1 MSLPSKINIIKKV
14 YQLYSP
20 EVNSSSGPIGAS
32 VSYLLKLEDNYSSRF
47 KAYEHRQGRVV
58 CELLG
63 QKVSCGLFGIGGD
76 FLEQYQS
83 LDKRFIKNQASTFFF
98 EASGSSMSPLI
109 VPGDILIVDRSLE
122 VTSNKIIVAHL
133 NGEMI
138 CKRIY
143 KNKIETILNSDNKN
157 NKPIHITN
165 EMNLII
171 FGVVTGI
178 AREFY
183 QS

>member
-1 MSLPSKINIIKKV
+1 MFVQYKANILNKA
-14 YQLYSP
+14 YQIYSP
-20 EVNSSSGPIGAS
+20 HIKSNLSPVGAS
-32 VSYLLKLEDNYSSRF
+32 LSYSLQPEDKHLGQF
-47 KAYEHRQGRVV
+47 KAHEQRQGRVV

-63 QKVSCGLFGIGGD
+63 QRVSCGLFGIGDD

-98 EASGSSMSPLI
+98 EASGISMSPLI
-109 VPGDILIVDRSLE
+109 MSGDILIVDRSLE
-122 VTSNKIIVAHL
+122 ITNNKIIVAHL
-133 NGEMI
+133 DGAMI

-143 KNKIETILNSDNKN
+143 KNKKETILKSGNKN
-157 NKPIHITN
+157 NKPIYVTK
-165 EMNLII
+165 EMNLVI
-171 FGVVTGI
+171 FGIVTGI